1 MSLLK
6 ENLTRLATI
15 RDKWIAIN
23 DDTVAPSLA
32 KAVRR
37 ILPIPFLFEAIPFRQ
52 QADDLASLVVQLEE
66 EIVLLER
73 FRQSEFADP
82 YNRSVAS
89 AAVPYARAIRN
100 AVAYLRDIK
109 KRMADGLD
117 KVGPQY
123 SWADYNR
130 DLSQYD
136 ALRPEVSRT
145 GLGLNSAINGETTTA
160 ESTQRP
166 EVPIEEAVSAFLNAV
181 RKHVE
186 GSWQNRASQLPDLLP
201 SADAKLVAFAQGDVS
216 RVLMIHALFAVELR
230 DARRTYP
237 KMLLAQVESLA
248 LDTIRAN
255 MGDAGEQ
262 FAAITMRFMK
272 DFDDAEEGDFDPMLG
287 VGLAMSNFIQVNTSQ
302 SLSPDTHLE
311 LSKAMF
317 AVATSLKQE
326 WWATFA
332 NHMKLEVGA

>member
-52 QADDLASLVVQLEE
+52 QADDLASLVVQIDE

-117 KVGPQY
+117 KSGPQY

-136 ALRPEVSRT
+136 ALRPDVSLMGERLSAAINSEADTFDTEEHSEVS
-145 GLGLNSAINGETTTA
+145 
-160 ESTQRP
+160 
-166 EVPIEEAVSAFLNAV
+166 IEEAVRLFHRSV
-181 RKHVE
+181 REHVE
-186 GSWQNRASQLPDLLP
+186 QNWQNCFRQLPKLLP
-201 SADAKLVAFAQGDVS
+201 SASDSLLRFLSGDEARILIV
-216 RVLMIHALFAVELR
+216 HAMYAVELCE
-230 DARRTYP
+230 AHKTYP
-237 KMLLAQVESLA
+237 AEHVKHLEVYSLDAIQSDIRGVDMDFHEVTSRLFGNNDTAIAEGLPPIFGISAA
-248 LDTIRAN
+248 L
-255 MGDAGEQ
+255 
-262 FAAITMRFMK
+262 AAILCEHLT
-272 DFDDAEEGDFDPMLG
+272 DACSDSVERE
-287 VGLAMSNFIQVNTSQ
+287 LAIATFFSVNF
-302 SLSPDTHLE
+302 
-311 LSKAMF
+311 
-317 AVATSLKQE
+317 LKQD
-326 WWATFA
+326 WWALFSTQHPIAFT
-332 NHMKLEVGA
+332 N